1 VARIVVTTELYA
13 TPDEV
18 WADVAHLGSH
28 VEWMADA
35 EQIRFTS
42 EQQQGVGTT
51 FECDTKVGPIRLTDE
66 MAITAWEPPDTSGRA
81 AMGVRHE
88 GVVTG
93 SGTFHLEPLGEDR
106 TRFTWDEELTFPWWL
121 AGPVGG
127 IAGKPVLRSVWKRNL
142 KKLQA
147 RFS

>member
-1 VARIVVTTELYA
+1 MPRIVVTTELDA
-13 TPDEV
+13 TPAEV
-18 WADVAHLGSH
+18 WADLQDVGSH

-35 EQIRFTS
+35 EEIRFTS

-66 MAITAWEPPDTSGRA
+66 MAITAWEPPDDQGRA

-121 AGPVGG
+121 AGKVGG
-127 IAGKPVLRSVWKRNL
+127 LAGKPVLRAVWKRNL
-142 KKLQA
+142 SRLRE
-147 RFS
+147 RFA